1 MKKLKLPPGVREQF
15 DLLLV
20 DGAGVWWT
28 FEKRFTATFVASWSR
43 LQAGEQA
50 ALLESWGK
58 WTKSKKP
65 QVWVKFVQSLPAEAG
80 PNVWSGYEPTG
91 GIFTF
96 VVPPCLPMPDNLF
109 DVFVAHE
116 LRRALRV
123 AQGVMLQ
130 ELELEDYQIQLANRQ
145 AGYDED
151 ALQRWLTEHRPPPPA
166 TT

>member
-1 MKKLKLPPGVREQF
+1 MDENQETASLGQVR
-15 DLLLV
+15 
-20 DGAGVWWT
+20 
-28 FEKRFTATFVASWSR
+28 
-43 LQAGEQA
+43 
-50 ALLESWGK
+50 
-58 WTKSKKP
+58 
-65 QVWVKFVQSLPAEAG
+65 QSLSAEAG
-80 PNVWSGYEPTG
+80 PNVWSDYEPTG

-96 VVPPCLPMPDNLF
+96 VVPPCLPMPENLF

-151 ALQRWLTEHRPPPPA
+151 ALQRWLTHHRPPPPA